1 MAGSFV
7 LLGQVVGLAF
17 ACGLNLYA
25 TVAALGILSRF
36 GLAELPSGLR
46 GIEGGL
52 VIGSAILLYLVEAVI
67 DKVRH
72 ADSLWDA
79 VHTFIR
85 PPAAAFLAVAALWP
99 HAIEVRIAGAGLAG
113 LVALS
118 AHGAKAGFRL
128 ALNTVPHRTISVAT
142 SFLED
147 ILAVALA
154 VVAMHRPAWAV
165 IGAGG
170 AILLVALVGH
180 SLWRA
185 FTLGLR
191 ALLARL
197 RAIFRGPRW
206 RDLDD
211 LPRDLR
217 DLVEPTPLGAAPP
230 RAARAGITGLKGVGA
245 YRSGWLVIAND
256 QPTFVYRSLLGGKRC
271 TLPTSPAVDVRSGV
285 WADLVD
291 VEADDARYTLFL
303 LKDGPDTRLALPD
316 LQPGA
321 PS

>member
-1 MAGSFV
+1 MGSFI
-7 LLGQVVGLAF
+7 LLGQVLGLAF

-25 TVAALGILSRF
+25 TVAALGILSRL

-46 GIEGGL
+46 GLEGGL
-52 VIGSAILLYLVEAVI
+52 VIATAAALYLVEAVI

-99 HAIEVRIAGAGLAG
+99 HGIDTKIAGAGLAG

-118 AHGAKAGFRL
+118 AHGAKAGLRL
-128 ALNTVPHRTISVAT
+128 ALNTEPRPALSMTV

-147 ILAVALA
+147 ALA
-154 VVAMHRPAWAV
+154 VTLAVFALRQPTWAV

-170 AILLVALVGH
+170 ALGLVALAGH
-180 SLWRA
+180 RLWRA

-197 RAIFRGPRW
+197 RGFFLPARW
-206 RDLDD
+206 RELDD

-217 DLVEPTPLGAAPP
+217 ELVEPTPLGAAPP
-230 RAARAGITGLKGVGA
+230 RVARAGITGLKGVGA
-245 YRSGWLVIAND
+245 YRSGWLVVANGR
-256 QPTFVYRSLLGGKRC
+256 PSFVYRSLLGGKQC
-271 TLPTSPAVDVRSGV
+271 PLPTSSAVHVRSGI
-285 WADLVD
+285 WADFVQ
-291 VEADDARYTLFL
+291 VAAEEGRYTLLL
-303 LKDGPDTRLALPD
+303 LKDGPDTELARSD
-316 LQPGA
+316 LQPDTA
-321 PS
+321 